1 MSIKATYLGNKL
13 KSYISNRHLKTNISK
28 TKLLTSTLYTCP
40 ILILISQ
47 LFRRNLTII
56 HNSSLTPISNL
67 SANTLTNISSKYI
80 QKPSISYHLY
90 FSPGLHYLLSRL
102 FPLHRSFG
110 FNSCL
115 PNCLFSKC
123 QSQ

>member
-1 MSIKATYLGNKL
+1 MSIKAPYLGNKL
-13 KSYISNRHLKTNISK
+13 KSYISNRYLKTNISK
-28 TKLLTSTLYTCP
+28 TKLLTSTLHTCP

-47 LFRRNLTII
+47 LFRQNFTIT

-67 SANTLTNISSKYI
+67 SANTLHISSKYI
-80 QKPSISYHLY
+80 QKPSTSYHLY

-102 FPLHRSFG
+102 FLLHRSFG
-110 FNSCL
+110 FYSCL
-115 PNCLFSKC
+115 PNYQFSKC